1 MTRRRI
7 LITAALVL
15 YCAALSFA
23 GSVLAVRAAGPAVTT
38 FTLGT
43 VETRVGPTASGRFDV
58 YVPIVDWG
66 IRAHPYAAPLR
77 LSAGF
82 GGSMLILWRKPSAWR
97 AVNRPV
103 PLPLGERPL

>member
-23 GSVLAVRAAGPAVTT
+23 GSVVAVRAAGPAVTS

-43 VETRVGPTASGRFDV
+43 V
-58 YVPIVDWG
+58 
-66 IRAHPYAAPLR
+66 
-77 LSAGF
+77 
-82 GGSMLILWRKPSAWR
+82 
-97 AVNRPV
+97 
-103 PLPLGERPL
+103 